1 MQPQTITI
9 PAGPIRYREQGN
21 GPPIVFLHGIVANG
35 VLWRRV
41 VPRLAADR
49 RCIVPDWPLGSHEL
63 GLNSGADLSLPG
75 LADIVGDFLDAL
87 DLEGVTLV
95 ANDTGGAI
103 AQWVAVRRPAR
114 PCRAGAPP
122 RGGLAQLPPLP
133 VARP

>member
-1 MQPQTITI
+1 MQPQTTTTRG
-9 PAGPIRYREQGN
+9 GPTRYRERGT
-21 GPPIVFLHGIVANG
+21 GPPIVSPPGIVATG

-41 VPRLAADR
+41 GPRLAADR

-103 AQWVAVRRPAR
+103 ARRVAVRRPQPLA
-114 PCRAGAPP
+114 PLGLSPRAAFD
-122 RGGLAQLPPLP
+122 
-133 VARP
+133 